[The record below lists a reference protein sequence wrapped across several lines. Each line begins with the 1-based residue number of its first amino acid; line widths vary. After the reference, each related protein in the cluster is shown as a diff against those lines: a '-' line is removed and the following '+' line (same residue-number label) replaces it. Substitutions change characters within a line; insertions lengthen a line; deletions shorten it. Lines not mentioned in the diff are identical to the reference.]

1 MKPLE
6 KRQTLKTSGIQ
17 KSVSFGIKQ
26 SGIHHVLGILRDQ
39 LYSDKVLAIIRE
51 YSTNAVDAHIEAG
64 NADRPIEVTFPTKLK
79 PVFKVRDFGDGLTEQ
94 EIQDVYAFYGES
106 TKRNSNDCTGML
118 GIGSKSA
125 FSYGDNF
132 VINSFVKGKK
142 ITYNAFI
149 DPSQVGQISKLSE
162 EDTDEED
169 GIEISVPVREDD
181 CQEFLDKGKT
191 LFEWFSVRPNVKGC
205 NPFEYKDSKVLFSG
219 DNWEWRDVVSDR
231 YHSYRSRHG
240 ELTVVM
246 GNIGYPVDSSD
257 LNLSYDDK
265 ISHLVSENLVLR
277 VPIGDVEIS
286 ASREKLQ
293 FTDYTRKKLKMH
305 LQTVR
310 EELSSTISK
319 QFKVCNTLFE
329 AKCLY
334 GSTFRTDSPL
344 YALRDVI
351 KDHLV
356 WNGKTVDGDSYNTY
370 GTGGAT
376 TVRFKKSY
384 RGERYKSDECGS
396 FSCDKNLVLIENDIG
411 HRRGMM
417 GRILPIIHNQK
428 KTPVMLE
435 FQSFSDGDKIIKAD
449 KVRANWI
456 KKEKFDGTLVKLSE
470 LPKHKMSEFVG
481 YQRSASTTS
490 GGVKNGKHSAKLFE
504 LDIVTERRGWHSPK
518 SDFWNIAE
526 VDMDNG
532 GVFVIIDKF
541 NALRGL
547 SDECASQLI
556 NKVKDLKA
564 IGVKVP
570 KVYAVKIKQRSQLE
584 GKKGWQNFYDF
595 AKEKTLEKLNEG
607 SLTQSYVDYKS
618 ATDFTGNREDA
629 WGSYKS
635 EALEMLLKGLPQL
648 ADKEGTIAT
657 FLTNYQLMKSANGK
671 AKQLQKLVEV
681 ANEYTD
687 IKKLKIKP
695 TYDLKQEFK
704 TVIEKYSMLKHL
716 DSHGWRWNNTKEIQS
731 DVINYINVIDLCNKS

>member
-6 KRQTLKTSGIQ
+6 KKQTLKTSGIQ

-39 LYSDKVLAIIRE
+39 LYSDKVLAVIRE
-51 YSTNAVDAHIEAG
+51 YSTNAVDAHIEAEC
-64 NADRPIEVTFPTKLK
+64 ADRSIEVTFPTMLK

-106 TKRNSNDCTGML
+106 TKRNSNACTGML

-132 VINSFVKGKK
+132 VIDSFVKGKK

-162 EDTDEED
+162 EDTNEED

-181 CQEFLDKGKT
+181 CQEFVDKGKN
-191 LFEWFSVRPNVKGC
+191 LFEWFSVRPIVKGC
-205 NPFEYKDSKVLFSG
+205 SQFEYKDGDTLFSG
-219 DNWEWRDVVSDR
+219 DHWEWRDVVSD
-231 YHSYRSRHG
+231 YGYRSRHG

-265 ISHLVSENLVLR
+265 ISHLIAENLVLR

-310 EELSSTISK
+310 EELSKTISK
-319 QFKVCNTLFE
+319 QFKGCKSLFD

-351 KDHLV
+351 KDHLI
-356 WNGKTVDGDSYNTY
+356 WNGKPVDGDSYQTY
-370 GTGGAT
+370 NTGGANT
-376 TVRFKKSY
+376 IRFKKSY

-396 FSCDKNLVLIENDIG
+396 FSCDKDLVLVENDIG
-411 HRRGMM
+411 NRRGMM

-435 FQSFSDGDKIIKAD
+435 FESYNDGKKIVKAD

-456 KKEKFDGTLVKLSE
+456 KSQNFDGTIVKLSE
-470 LPKHKMSEFVG
+470 LPKHKMSEFAG
-481 YQRSASTTS
+481 YGRSASTTS
-490 GGVKNGKHSAKLFE
+490 GAVKNGKHSAKLFE
-504 LDIVTERRGWHSPK
+504 LNMDCSHNSWHVPK
-518 SDFWNIAE
+518 SDFWNVSE
-526 VDMDNG
+526 VDMDKG

-541 NALRGL
+541 NALNGL
-547 SDECASQLI
+547 REESAHSIIKEIA
-556 NKVKDLKA
+556 DLESCG
-564 IGVKVP
+564 IRIP
-570 KVYAVKIKQRSQLE
+570 KIYAVKLKQRSQLE
-584 GKKGWQNFYDF
+584 SKDGWQNFYDF
-595 AKEKTLEKLNEG
+595 AKEKVMEKLESE
-607 SLTQSYVDYKS
+607 SLTQSYVDHRE
-618 ATDFTGNREDA
+618 ATEFTANREGV
-629 WGSYKS
+629 WSNYRS
-635 EALEMLLKGLPQL
+635 EVMTVMLEILNKL
-648 ADKEGTIAT
+648 ADQDAEMAT
-657 FLTNYQLMKSANGK
+657 FLTHYKSMKSGNGN
-671 AKQLQKLVEV
+671 AKKLQRFVDV
-681 ANEYTD
+681 AQRYTD
-687 IKKLKIKP
+687 LKKSKVKP
-695 TYDLKQEFK
+695 SYNLSEEFK
-704 TVIEKYSMLKHL
+704 AVMDKYSMLKHI
-716 DSHGWRWNNTKEIQS
+716 DSHSWRWKSTPEVKS
-731 DVINYINVIDLCNKS
+731 DAVNYINVLDLCNKN